1 MSTVHLDPGDQGL
14 LWLNGIG
21 FRPTYEVRCEIYYVN
36 FELPGTVAEC
46 SEDIEWAEK
55 WTPEWEPIDWPTPVD
70 VSAPP
75 AFSLAMPKSPPQT
88 EKPTPYDPWGP
99 PVVLCCSTTGTTKNP
114 PVEVGEVP
122 LPAGLWLM
130 IAVIAALAWRWK

>member
-1 MSTVHLDPGDQGL
+1 MSTVRLDPGDQGL

-21 FRPTYEVRCEIYYVN
+21 FRPAYKVRCETYYIN
-36 FELPGTVAEC
+36 HELPGTVAEC
-46 SEDIEWAEK
+46 AEEAWAEK
-55 WTPEWEPIDWPTPVD
+55 WTPEWEPITWPTPVA

-75 AFSLAMPKSPPQT
+75 AYAPFVRTDTPNAY
-88 EKPTPYDPWGP
+88 TPYLP
-99 PVVLCCSTTGTTKNP
+99 PVVVCCSTTGTTKNP

-130 IAVIAALAWRWK
+130 IAALAVLMRWRR